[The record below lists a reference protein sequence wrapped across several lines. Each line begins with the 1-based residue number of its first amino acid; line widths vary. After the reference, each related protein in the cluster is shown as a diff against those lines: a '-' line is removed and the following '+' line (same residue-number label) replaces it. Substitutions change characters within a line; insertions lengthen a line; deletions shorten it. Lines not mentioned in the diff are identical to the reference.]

1 MGTYFDILGEPCSHA
16 YFLFFAFFILLSFIF
31 SRLTAEPE
39 QFLIYDLKSNPEIKT
54 T

>member
-16 YFLFFAFFILLSFIF
+16 YFLFFAFFHTVIIYF
-31 SRLTAEPE
+31 SKLTAETE